1 MVMLRILVAILI
13 RLARANNAEAPTA
26 WLASLQSAKWDAANA
41 QNGQITGTMVNGK
54 SVTISAAG
62 GFSIADLMVATELA
76 LQIIEQG
83 LTAPM
88 GRTQARLN

>member
-1 MVMLRILVAILI
+1 MLRILVAILI
-13 RLARANNAEAPTA
+13 RQANASSPGAPAT
-26 WLASLQSAKWDAANA
+26 WLASLQSTKWDAANA
-41 QNGQITGTMVNGK
+41 QNGQVTGTMVNGK
-54 SVTISAAG
+54 SVTITAAG
-62 GFSIADLMVATELA
+62 AFSLADLLTATELA

>member
-1 MVMLRILVAILI
+1 MLRLLVAILL
-13 RLARANNAEAPTA
+13 RQANTNSPTDPTLWLNA
-26 WLASLQSAKWDAANA
+26 LQSTKWDAANT

-54 SVTISAAG
+54 SVTISTAG

-76 LQIIEQG
+76 LQILEQG